1 MNPVTK
7 KKYYTHEEYLA
18 LEEKA
23 EYKSEYHDGEIVP
36 LFREIIDGEVVTMAG
51 GSPEHSQVSAN
62 IITGLNIALDD
73 SECITHTS
81 DLKIRVEKVN
91 RSFYTDALVVCDE
104 LEYFND
110 SKNII
115 TNPMLIVEV
124 LSPST
129 ADYDKRG
136 KFFYYRQLQSL
147 KEYVLIDPDEP
158 YVDVY
163 TFHEPGKW
171 LLETYTE
178 LSQNIKLN
186 STNTEIPMSHIYKKV
201 NFDKTQK
208 PQDIFKISYG

>member
-7 KKYYTHEEYLA
+7 KKYYTYEEYLA

-36 LFREIIDGEVVTMAG
+36 LFREIIDGEVVAMAG
-51 GSPEHSQVSAN
+51 GSPDHNQISGN
-62 IITGLNIALDD
+62 IITGLNIALDEKD
-73 SECITHTS
+73 CIVYTS
-81 DLKIRVEKVN
+81 DMKIRAEKAK
-91 RSFYTDALVVCDE
+91 RSFYPDASVFCGD

-110 SKNII
+110 NQNTL
-115 TNPMLIVEV
+115 TNPLLIVEV

-129 ADYDKRG
+129 AEYDRRG
-136 KFFYYRQLQSL
+136 KFFYYRQLESL
-147 KEYVLIDPDEP
+147 KEYVLIEKDEP

-178 LSQNIKLN
+178 LSQNVKLN
-186 STNTEIPMSHIYKKV
+186 SINAAIPMSRIYKKV
-201 NFDKTQK
+201 KLK
-208 PQDIFKISYG
+208 K

>member
-1 MNPVTK
+1 MNPVVK

-36 LFREIIDGEVVTMAG
+36 LFREIIDGEVVAMAG
-51 GSPEHSQVSAN
+51 GSPDHSQVSAN

-73 SECITHTS
+73 SKCITHTS
-81 DLKIRVEKVN
+81 DLKIRV
-91 RSFYTDALVVCDE
+91 VVCDE

-136 KFFYYRQLQSL
+136 KFFYYRQLESL
-147 KEYVLIDPDEP
+147 KEYVLIDPNEP
-158 YVDVY
+158 YVDVF

-178 LSQNIKLN
+178 LSQNVKLN
-186 STNTEIPMSHIYKKV
+186 SINVEIPMSRIYKKV
-201 NFDKTQK
+201 EFDKN
-208 PQDIFKISYG
+208 